1 VAPAHASYVPMFAHL
16 ALVLM
21 GGIYLPPALVAGFEN
36 IAKLL
41 G

>member
-1 VAPAHASYVPMFAHL
+1 VQASYIPMFAHL

-21 GGIYLPPALVAGFEN
+21 AGFWLPPPLVTWFQHVA
-36 IAKLL
+36 ALL